1 MITIEDV
8 NKAQQAWGEGIVAIS
23 AAHSSG
29 GDYVALAT
37 QHVETLYAYDIGKLL
52 FKPTLAAQEQFRLCL
67 ENWSDAKDW
76 HHHWVKFGLAL
87 TKSLEVGD
95 FSSPDKILRDMIGI
109 LGSEHKQIES
119 AKEKRDLVIKLYK
132 HK

>member
-37 QHVETLYAYDIGKLL
+37 QHVETLYAYDIGKVL
-52 FKPTLAAQEQFRLCL
+52 FKPTLAAQEQFRPTFETALSYFVASNGACL
-67 ENWSDAKDW
+67 EDQGFAIKGWTKVRFENSDVIIDQN
-76 HHHWVKFGLAL
+76 L
-87 TKSLEVGD
+87 SL
-95 FSSPDKILRDMIGI
+95 IHI
-109 LGSEHKQIES
+109 
-119 AKEKRDLVIKLYK
+119 
-132 HK
+132 